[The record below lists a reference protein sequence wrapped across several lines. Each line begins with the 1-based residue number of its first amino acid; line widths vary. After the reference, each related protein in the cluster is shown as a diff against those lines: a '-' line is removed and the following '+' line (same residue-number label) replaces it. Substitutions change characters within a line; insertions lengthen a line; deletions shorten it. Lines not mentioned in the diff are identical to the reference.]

1 MAIFGYFRETI
12 FGLGKQLKWSY
23 LPPLMVYVAAGISG
37 LTAIVGTF
45 FIKEYL
51 NLSAAFLAGL
61 GFWAGLPWAL
71 KMPLGHIVDLIWKH
85 KNYMV
90 YCGASIITSSL
101 LIMYGLIAHTS
112 TMANFLSLETW
123 FVLSVILTPVGYV
136 IQDVVADAMTVEAV
150 PLENEK
156 GQKFSPKIIKEM
168 HTTMQTLG
176 RFAIIGGT
184 VFVGL
189 INVILFQGVET
200 LSEKEKIQLYASIYL
215 WALIIPLVSVLGV
228 FLANNLKKQRHKIV
242 LERNN
247 FELSDNSKEKR
258 PEVNWTIL
266 LGSLIFV
273 LFSLGVGLFNFQFSQ
288 EIVFFGSVLIILFLM
303 SKLVKELPESQRL
316 MIVGTAII
324 IFVFRAM
331 PNPGPGLSW
340 FEIDELGF
348 NEQFFSI
355 LSLLSS
361 ILTLLGIILLRPYIS
376 RNSIAKVIV
385 VLSVAGSILFLP
397 SIGMYYGFHNW
408 TASITSGIVDA
419 KFIAIINTALES
431 PLGQVAM
438 IPLLAWIAKN
448 APPNMKATF
457 FAVFASF
464 TNLALSASALLTQ
477 YLNEIFIV
485 TREIKNKVTSEI
497 ESTADYSE
505 LGLLL
510 ITVTIIT
517 LILPIGA
524 IFLIQRSRFQ
534 TAD

>member
-1 MAIFGYFRETI
+1 MMMSGYFRETI
-12 FGLGKQLKWSY
+12 LGLGKQLKWSY
-23 LPPLMVYVAAGISG
+23 LPPLMVYVAAGIAG
-37 LTAIVGTF
+37 LTGIVGTF

-85 KNYMV
+85 KGYLV

-101 LIMYGLIAHTS
+101 LIMYGLIAHTE
-112 TMANFLSLETW
+112 TMANILPVETW

-150 PLENEK
+150 PLEDDN
-156 GQKFSPKIIKEM
+156 GQKYSPAIIKEM

-184 VFVGL
+184 VLVAFVN
-189 INVILFQGVET
+189 IILFQGVEALT
-200 LSEKEKIQLYASIYL
+200 GQEKIQLYASIYL
-215 WALIIPLVSVLGV
+215 YALVIPLVSVFGV
-228 FLANNLKKQRHKIV
+228 FLANYLQKRRHI
-242 LERNN
+242 E
-247 FELSDNSKEKR
+247 SKEKDNFTSKAYIQEER

-266 LGSLIFV
+266 MGSLIFV
-273 LFSLGVGLFNFQFSQ
+273 LFSLGVGSFNVHFAQ
-288 EIVFFGSVLIILFLM
+288 EIVFFGSVAIILFLM
-303 SKLVKELPESQRL
+303 SKLIKELPENKRL

-324 IFVFRAM
+324 IFVFRAI

-348 NEQFFSI
+348 NEQFFSV

-361 ILTLLGIILLRPYIS
+361 ILTLCGIILFRPFIS
-376 RNSIAKVIV
+376 RNSIAKVTV
-385 VLSVAGSILFLP
+385 VLSLASAILFMP

-408 TASITSGIVDA
+408 AASITAGVVDA

-448 APPNMKATF
+448 APSNMKATF

-464 TNLALSASALLTQ
+464 TNLALSASALLTK
-477 YLNEIFIV
+477 YLNEIFVV
-485 TREIKNKVTSEI
+485 TREIKNKVTLEI
-497 ESTADYSE
+497 ISTADYSE

-510 ITVTIIT
+510 VTVAVIS
-517 LILPIGA
+517 LILPVGA
-524 IFLIQRSRFQ
+524 IIFIQRSRFQ
-534 TAD
+534 TSD

>member
-1 MAIFGYFRETI
+1 MAIFDYLRETI
-12 FGLGKQLKWSY
+12 LGLGKQLKWSY
-23 LPPLMVYVAAGISG
+23 LPPLMVYVAAGVAG
-37 LTAIVGTF
+37 FTGIVGTF

-51 NLSAAFLAGL
+51 DLSAALLAGL

-71 KMPLGHIVDLIWKH
+71 KMPLGHIVDLVWKH
-85 KNYMV
+85 KNYLV

-112 TMANFLSLETW
+112 TMANFLSVETW

-150 PLENEK
+150 PLEDKN
-156 GQKFSPKIIKEM
+156 GQKFSPKVIKEM
-168 HTTMQTLG
+168 HMTMQTLG

-215 WALIIPLVSVLGV
+215 WALIIPLISVLGV
-228 FLANNLKKQRHKIV
+228 FLANNQRHKSNLV
-242 LERNN
+242 KNN
-247 FELSDNSKEKR
+247 RRLSDNNLEER

-273 LFSLGVGLFNFQFSQ
+273 LFSLGVGLFNFQFSK
-288 EIVFFGSVLIILFLM
+288 EIVFFGSVIIILFLM
-303 SKLVKELPESQRL
+303 GKLVKELPESQRL

-324 IFVFRAM
+324 IFVFRAV

-361 ILTLLGIILLRPYIS
+361 ILTLLGIILLRPYIVK
-376 RNSIAKVIV
+376 NSIARVIV
-385 VLSVAGSILFLP
+385 VLSIAGSILFLP

-408 TASITSGIVDA
+408 TASITTGIVDA

-448 APPNMKATF
+448 APSNMKATF

-464 TNLALSASALLTQ
+464 TNIALSASALLTQ

-497 ESTADYSE
+497 ISTADYSE

-510 ITVTIIT
+510 IAVTIIT
-517 LILPIGA
+517 LVLPIGA
-524 IFLIQRSRFQ
+524 IYLIQRSRFQ
-534 TAD
+534 TTD